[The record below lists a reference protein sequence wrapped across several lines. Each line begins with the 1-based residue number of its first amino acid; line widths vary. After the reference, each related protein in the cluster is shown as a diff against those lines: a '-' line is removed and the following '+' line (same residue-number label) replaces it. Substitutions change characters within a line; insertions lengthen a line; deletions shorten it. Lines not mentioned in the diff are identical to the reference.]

1 MRRLTQLLSAA
12 VVGAATF
19 GTLASEAQAQAR
31 LATPEFQTVSAARLA
46 VTGVVVDER
55 GGPVNG
61 AMVTL
66 AGETTAMTLSDDQGR
81 FRIDRLPPGEYVLR
95 AHLSGFAASTR
106 KLVRVGGGTTNH
118 ELQMRRIDAAVG
130 TSGAP
135 ADATVPSR
143 PIIAAGFDLPQAETG
158 REASPADGDHPHSEL
173 AWRLRHLR
181 RSILK
186 DTSPVTAFLDPDE
199 APGGSGFGRVFGS
212 ANAFATALFTDF
224 PFTGEVNLITTGS
237 YGSDMW
243 ADGRM
248 PRGIAY
254 FSLGSPT
261 AAGDWQV
268 RGAMSQGDL
277 ESWVV
282 AGSFVSR
289 RGEPHTYE
297 VSLAY
302 STQEYFGGNPSALA
316 AVKDGARNVGEIRA
330 TDRWAFAPGIVLE
343 YGGRFAHHDYLA
355 PRGVL
360 SPRVALQLEPVK
372 GTRITTI
379 AAQRMVAPGAEEFL
393 TSTLTGPWLPP
404 ERTFAPL
411 VASDPLRVERAR
423 TVDLLVEH
431 EFDGAYVIGVRRF
444 YQGVSDQLATLF
456 SLDRADGP
464 RSIGH
469 YYVAS
474 AGTLGADGWG
484 FRVSSPFE
492 RRVRAWVDYSVAR
505 ARWTGRGDAQALSEW
520 APAVVR
526 PNEEVIHDVTTSI
539 HTDIPETATRV
550 FVVYKLNSA
559 FTRRQGA
566 PGQVGADG
574 RFEVQVHQALP
585 FDVAG
590 TRWEVLV
597 GVRNLFRDVNDPASI
612 YDELLVV
619 RPPTR
624 VMGGFLVRF

>member
-1 MRRLTQLLSAA
+1 MRRLTRVLSAA

-19 GTLASEAQAQAR
+19 GPLAAETQAQAR
-31 LATPEFQTVSAARLA
+31 AAAPEMQTVSLARLTL
-46 VTGVVVDER
+46 TGVVVDDR
-55 GGPVNG
+55 GGPVRG
-61 AMVTL
+61 AMVTV
-66 AGETTAMTLSDDQGR
+66 AGETTAMTVSDEQGR
-81 FRIDRLPPGEYVLR
+81 FTIDRLPPGEYVLR
-95 AHLSGFAASTR
+95 AHLSGFTASPR
-106 KLVRVGGGTTNH
+106 KLVRVGGGASDH
-118 ELQMRRIDAAVG
+118 QLQMRRSDAVVG
-130 TSGAP
+130 TASMP
-135 ADATVPSR
+135 ADTVPSR
-143 PIIAAGFDLPQAETG
+143 PIIAAGFDLPKAETE
-158 REASPADGDHPHSEL
+158 REASASDGDHPHSEI

-181 RSILK
+181 RGILK
-186 DTSPVTAFLDPDE
+186 DTSPGTGLFETDE
-199 APGGSGFGRVFGS
+199 TPGGSPFGRALGS
-212 ANAFATALFTDF
+212 ANSHAASLFTDF
-224 PFTGEVNLITTGS
+224 PLTGEVNLITTGS
-237 YGSDMW
+237 YGKDMW
-243 ADGRM
+243 SNDGM

-261 AAGDWQV
+261 PAGDWQI

-289 RGEPHTYE
+289 RDGHHTYE
-297 VSLAY
+297 IGLAY

-330 TDRWAFAPGIVLE
+330 TDRWAFGPGIELE

-355 PRGVL
+355 RRGLL

-411 VASDPLRVERAR
+411 VANDPLRVERAR
-423 TVDLLVEH
+423 SVDLLVEH
-431 EFDGAYVIGVRRF
+431 EFDGAYVIGIRRF
-444 YQGVSDQLATLF
+444 YQGVSDQLATMF
-456 SLDRADGP
+456 SLERADGP

-474 AGTLGADGWG
+474 AGTLGAAGWG
-484 FRVSSPFE
+484 LRISSPFE
-492 RRVRAWVDYSVAR
+492 RRVRASVDYSVTR
-505 ARWTGRGDAQALSEW
+505 ARWTGRGDAEALWEW

-526 PNEEVIHDVTTSI
+526 PKDEVIHDVTTSI
-539 HTDIPETATRV
+539 HTEIPETATRF

-559 FTRRQGA
+559 FTRHQGA
-566 PGQVGADG
+566 PGQVGTDG
-574 RFEVQVHQALP
+574 RFEMQVHQALP
-585 FDVAG
+585 FDLAG
-590 TRWEVLV
+590 TRWELLV